1 MCDEKEGVFICK
13 YCNCCLYMWIF
24 LWSYLSYEKFDGSFN
39 IGTTDYI
46 KSYSGGEYIN
56 VYVDYET
63 YAQIKIKKMSFKLRY
78 SDGLKLVKNEIV
90 KGSQITDYE
99 VNKISIR

>member
-1 MCDEKEGVFICK
+1 MKKKVFLFVSIVIVVCTCG
-13 YCNCCLYMWIF
+13 YF